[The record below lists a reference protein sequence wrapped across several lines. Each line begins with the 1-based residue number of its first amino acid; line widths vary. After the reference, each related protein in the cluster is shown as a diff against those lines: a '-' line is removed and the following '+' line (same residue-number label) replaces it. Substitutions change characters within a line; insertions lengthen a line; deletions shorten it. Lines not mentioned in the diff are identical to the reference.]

1 MIVYADVWFKKWNNM
16 IKITPKQYGEII
28 ELIDNINVATWHHLQ
43 SLSICLY
50 KYLYPIVQD
59 HYSTNYGVNAWLLV

>member
-28 ELIDNINVATWHHLQ
+28 ELIDNINVAT
-43 SLSICLY
+43 
-50 KYLYPIVQD
+50 
-59 HYSTNYGVNAWLLV
+59 